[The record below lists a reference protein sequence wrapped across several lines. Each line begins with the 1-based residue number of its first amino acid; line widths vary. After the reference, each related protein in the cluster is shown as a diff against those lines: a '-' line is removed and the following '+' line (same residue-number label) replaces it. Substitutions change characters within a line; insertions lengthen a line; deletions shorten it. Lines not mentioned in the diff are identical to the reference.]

1 MGSTI
6 IFWQPKGKKLLKK
19 KEKFLD
25 MQLSFFFA
33 IVTTHLECP
42 IVLLNLGLLKENQN
56 CGSQKG
62 QEKLDFAL
70 DILYG
75 GLHMGKQLLT
85 NFGTHAR
92 QV

>member
-25 MQLSFFFA
+25 MHLSFFFA

-42 IVLLNLGLLKENQN
+42 ILLLNPGPLKENQN
-56 CGSQKG
+56 YGSQKG
-62 QEKLDFAL
+62 QERLDFAL

-75 GLHMGKQLLT
+75 GLHMR
-85 NFGTHAR
+85 NYC
-92 QV
+92 

>member
-1 MGSTI
+1 
-6 IFWQPKGKKLLKK
+6 
-19 KEKFLD
+19 
-25 MQLSFFFA
+25 
-33 IVTTHLECP
+33 
-42 IVLLNLGLLKENQN
+42 VLLNLGLLKENQN